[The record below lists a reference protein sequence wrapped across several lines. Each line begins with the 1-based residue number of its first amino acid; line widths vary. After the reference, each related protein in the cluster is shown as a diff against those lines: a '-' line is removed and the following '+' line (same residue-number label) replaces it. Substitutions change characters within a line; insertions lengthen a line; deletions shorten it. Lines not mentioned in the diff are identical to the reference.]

1 MRQHGC
7 GLRFGVVQQD
17 NSLSGPVE
25 PIDQHLQFLL
35 RRHGFPITRPQIGTE
50 HGDAARLQ
58 QLKRGRCGFETGKP
72 EEWRGR
78 CAARD
83 TVERHLNRGNTVV
96 DFLCCLVWRDPHQ
109 AAVQPGMMPDGVALG
124 RDPSHQAWMLGSR
137 LADQE
142 ERRAHAFMGQRRQHP
157 LRGRR
162 PRAVIECQYHLV
174 IPERQRLR
182 KALKPNPRGGGGI
195 DAKNPRGT
203 ERSLAWTVRRLRR
216 HRPCDQG
223 NKGSSRPLHELP
235 GADFDFSA
243 LNEVDDSV
251 RDEILEELE
260 PETVAEGVRELESD
274 DAVKLLAGLD
284 EEDQEE
290 ILEKLPPLERD
301 ALERSLLYP
310 ENSAGRRMQTEFIA
324 VPPDWTVGQAI
335 DYMRDTPE
343 LPDRFYEI
351 YAVDSAQH
359 WQGAISLDAL
369 LRAHRPVPLADLI
382 DEDRR
387 RVSVMDD
394 QGEVARLFGKYNLV
408 AAPVVDT
415 TNRLVGVITID
426 DVVDVIEEEADE
438 DLKALGGV
446 TSDEELSDN
455 VWTIA
460 KGRFNWLL
468 VNLATAFLASSVLGL
483 FEGQLEKM
491 VALAVLA
498 PIVASQGGNAA
509 TQTMTVAV
517 RALAT
522 RELGSNNAFRVVMR
536 EGLVGLVNGL
546 AFAVITGIAA
556 VAWFKI
562 PALGVVIGLVM
573 VCNLVA
579 GALGGILIPMVLERV
594 RADPAVASGT
604 FVTTITD
611 VVGFF
616 SFLGIATLWFGLK

>member
-1 MRQHGC
+1 MAEDVEVVPAADASVLDRLPMRSEDGGIRHE
-7 GLRFGVVQQD
+7 FVEKIANAVQ
-17 NSLSGPVE
+17 S
-25 PIDQHLQFLL
+25 
-35 RRHGFPITRPQIGTE
+35 
-50 HGDAARLQ
+50 GDAA
-58 QLKRGRCGFETGKP
+58 
-72 EEWRGR
+72 
-78 CAARD
+78 
-83 TVERHLNRGNTVV
+83 
-96 DFLCCLVWRDPHQ
+96 FLRTI
-109 AAVQPGMMPDGVALG
+109 VA
-124 RDPSHQAWMLGSR
+124 
-137 LADQE
+137 E
-142 ERRAHAFMGQRRQHP
+142 
-157 LRGRR
+157 
-162 PRAVIECQYHLV
+162 
-174 IPERQRLR
+174 
-182 KALKPNPRGGGGI
+182 
-195 DAKNPRGT
+195 
-203 ERSLAWTVRRLRR
+203 
-216 HRPCDQG
+216 
-223 NKGSSRPLHELP
+223 LHEADLGDLIAALEP
-235 GADFDFSA
+235 DDRVSLVELTGADFDFSA

-251 RDEILEELE
+251 REEILEELE

-274 DAVKLLAGLD
+274 DAVELLEGLD
-284 EEDQEE
+284 EKDQEE
-290 ILEKLPPLERD
+290 ILEKLPQSERD

-335 DYMRDTPE
+335 DYMRDTPD

-351 YAVDSAQH
+351 YAVDQAQH
-359 WQGAISLDAL
+359 WQGAVSLDAL
-369 LRAHRPVPLADLI
+369 LRSRRPVPLADLI

-387 RVSVMDD
+387 RVSVLDD
-394 QGEVARLFGKYNLV
+394 QEEVARLFGKYNLV

-415 TNRLVGVITID
+415 TDRLVGVITID

-460 KGRFNWLL
+460 RGRFNWLL

-536 EGLVGLVNGL
+536 EGLVGLVNGI

-562 PALGVVIGLVM
+562 PALGVVIGLAM
-573 VCNLVA
+573 LCNLVA

-616 SFLGIATLWFGLK
+616 SFLGIATLWFGLG

>member
-1 MRQHGC
+1 MAE
-7 GLRFGVVQQD
+7 D
-17 NSLSGPVE
+17 
-25 PIDQHLQFLL
+25 I
-35 RRHGFPITRPQIGTE
+35 
-50 HGDAARLQ
+50 DAAPSAGTPVLERLPMRDEDGQ
-58 QLKRGRCGFETGKP
+58 IRQEFVETIS
-72 EEWRGR
+72 R
-78 CAARD
+78 AI
-83 TVERHLNRGNTVV
+83 
-96 DFLCCLVWRDPHQ
+96 Q
-109 AAVQPGMMPDGVALG
+109 AADTPFL
-124 RDPSHQAWMLGSR
+124 
-137 LADQE
+137 
-142 ERRAHAFMGQRRQHP
+142 
-157 LRGRR
+157 
-162 PRAVIECQYHLV
+162 RAVVGE
-174 IPERQRLR
+174 
-182 KALKPNPRGGGGI
+182 
-195 DAKNPRGT
+195 
-203 ERSLAWTVRRLRR
+203 
-216 HRPCDQG
+216 
-223 NKGSSRPLHELP
+223 LHEADLGDLIAALEP
-235 GADFDFSA
+235 DDRVSLVELTGTDFDFSA

-251 RDEILEELE
+251 REEILEELE
-260 PETVAEGVRELESD
+260 PETVAEGVRELQSD
-274 DAVKLLAGLD
+274 DAVELLEALD
-284 EEDQEE
+284 EDEQEE
-290 ILEKLPPLERD
+290 ILEKLPPSERD
-301 ALERSLLYP
+301 ALERSLDYP

-324 VPPDWTVGQAI
+324 VPQGWTAGQAI
-335 DYMRDTPE
+335 DYIHDSPD

-351 YAVDSAQH
+351 YAVDGGQH
-359 WQGAISLDAL
+359 WQGAVSLDAL
-369 LRAHRPVPLADLI
+369 LRARRTVPLTDLI

-387 RVSVMDD
+387 RVCVNDD
-394 QGEVARLFGKYNLV
+394 QEEVARLFGKYNLV

-415 TNRLVGVITID
+415 ENRLVGVITVD

-446 TSDEELSDN
+446 TSDEQLSDN

-522 RELGSNNAFRVVMR
+522 RELGSNNALRVVLR

-556 VAWFKI
+556 VLWFKI
-562 PALGVVIGLVM
+562 PALGVVIGLAI

>member
-1 MRQHGC
+1 MAEDTDTAQPDDALASDPVAMRDEEGEVRPQFVEQITHAIHQADEAL
-7 GLRFGVVQQD
+7 LRATVAELHEADLGDLIAALEPDDRVRLVE
-17 NSLSGPVE
+17 LSGS
-25 PIDQHLQFLL
+25 
-35 RRHGFPITRPQIGTE
+35 
-50 HGDAARLQ
+50 
-58 QLKRGRCGFETGKP
+58 
-72 EEWRGR
+72 
-78 CAARD
+78 
-83 TVERHLNRGNTVV
+83 
-96 DFLCCLVWRDPHQ
+96 DFH
-109 AAVQPGMMPDGVALG
+109 
-124 RDPSHQAWMLGSR
+124 
-137 LADQE
+137 
-142 ERRAHAFMGQRRQHP
+142 
-157 LRGRR
+157 
-162 PRAVIECQYHLV
+162 
-174 IPERQRLR
+174 
-182 KALKPNPRGGGGI
+182 
-195 DAKNPRGT
+195 
-203 ERSLAWTVRRLRR
+203 
-216 HRPCDQG
+216 
-223 NKGSSRPLHELP
+223 
-235 GADFDFSA
+235 FSA

-251 RDEILEELE
+251 REEILEELE

-274 DAVKLLAGLD
+274 DAVELLEGLD
-284 EEDQEE
+284 EADQEE
-290 ILEKLPPLERD
+290 ILEKLPPSERD

-310 ENSAGRRMQTEFIA
+310 ENSAGRRMQTEIIT

-335 DYMRDTPE
+335 DYLRDTAD

-351 YAVDSAQH
+351 YAVDHAQH
-359 WQGAISLDAL
+359 WQGAVSLDAL
-369 LRAHRPVPLADLI
+369 LRARRPVPLSDLV
-382 DEDRR
+382 DENRR
-387 RVSVMDD
+387 RVSVLDD
-394 QGEVARLFGKYNLV
+394 QEEVARLFGKYNLV

-415 TNRLVGVITID
+415 ADRLVGVITID

-522 RELGSNNAFRVVMR
+522 RELGPNNAFRVVVR

-562 PALGVVIGLVM
+562 PGLGVVIGLAI

-616 SFLGIATLWFGLK
+616 SFLGIATLWFGLN

>member
-1 MRQHGC
+1 MAEQIDVAADTSGLDHLPMRDEDGEI
-7 GLRFGVVQQD
+7 RREF
-17 NSLSGPVE
+17 VE
-25 PIDQHLQFLL
+25 EIARAIHAAEVPLL
-35 RRHGFPITRPQIGTE
+35 R
-50 HGDAARLQ
+50 A
-58 QLKRGRCGFETGKP
+58 
-72 EEWRGR
+72 
-78 CAARD
+78 
-83 TVERHLNRGNTVV
+83 VV
-96 DFLCCLVWRDPHQ
+96 
-109 AAVQPGMMPDGVALG
+109 A
-124 RDPSHQAWMLGSR
+124 
-137 LADQE
+137 E
-142 ERRAHAFMGQRRQHP
+142 
-157 LRGRR
+157 
-162 PRAVIECQYHLV
+162 
-174 IPERQRLR
+174 
-182 KALKPNPRGGGGI
+182 
-195 DAKNPRGT
+195 
-203 ERSLAWTVRRLRR
+203 
-216 HRPCDQG
+216 
-223 NKGSSRPLHELP
+223 LHEADLGDLIGALEGDDRVSLVELT

-243 LNEVDDSV
+243 LNEVDDAV
-251 RDEILEELE
+251 REEILEELE

-274 DAVKLLAGLD
+274 DAVELLEALG
-284 EEDQEE
+284 EQEQEE
-290 ILEKLPPLERD
+290 ILEKLPPTERV
-301 ALERSLLYP
+301 AIERSLEYP

-324 VPPDWTVGQAI
+324 VPPDWTAGQAI
-335 DYMRDTPE
+335 DYMRDTPD
-343 LPDRFYEI
+343 LPARFYEI

-359 WQGAISLDAL
+359 LQGAVPLDAL
-369 LRAHRPVPLADLI
+369 LRSRRPVPLSDLI
-382 DEDRR
+382 EEDRR
-387 RVSVMDD
+387 RVSVTDE
-394 QGEVARLFGKYNLV
+394 QGEVARLFEKYNLV

-415 TNRLVGVITID
+415 EDRLVGVITID

-460 KGRFNWLL
+460 RGRFNWLL

-522 RELGSNNAFRVVMR
+522 RELGPNNAFRVVLR

-546 AFAVITGIAA
+546 AFAIITGVAA
-556 VAWFKI
+556 VAWFRI
-562 PALGVVIGLVM
+562 PGLGVVIGLAIM
-573 VCNLVA
+573 CNLVA

-604 FVTTITD
+604 FVTTVTD

>member
-1 MRQHGC
+1 MAE
-7 GLRFGVVQQD
+7 D
-17 NSLSGPVE
+17 
-25 PIDQHLQFLL
+25 I
-35 RRHGFPITRPQIGTE
+35 
-50 HGDAARLQ
+50 DAAQ
-58 QLKRGRCGFETGKP
+58 P
-72 EEWRGR
+72 
-78 CAARD
+78 
-83 TVERHLNRGNTVV
+83 
-96 DFLCCLVWRDPHQ
+96 
-109 AAVQPGMMPDGVALG
+109 AVAPVLD
-124 RDPSHQAWMLGSR
+124 R
-137 LADQE
+137 LAMRHEDGEIRREFVE
-142 ERRAHAFMGQRRQHP
+142 EIARAIHAAETPF
-157 LRGRR
+157 LREVV
-162 PRAVIECQYHLV
+162 AE
-174 IPERQRLR
+174 
-182 KALKPNPRGGGGI
+182 
-195 DAKNPRGT
+195 
-203 ERSLAWTVRRLRR
+203 
-216 HRPCDQG
+216 
-223 NKGSSRPLHELP
+223 LHEADLGDLIAALEP
-235 GADFDFSA
+235 DDRVSLVELTGTDFDFSA

-251 RDEILEELE
+251 REEILEELE

-274 DAVKLLAGLD
+274 DAVELLAGLD
-284 EEDQEE
+284 EADQEE
-290 ILEKLPPLERD
+290 ILDKLPATERV
-301 ALERSLLYP
+301 ALERSLEYP

-335 DYMRDTPE
+335 DHMRDTPN

-351 YAVDSAQH
+351 YAVDKAQH
-359 WQGAISLDAL
+359 WQGAVSLDAL
-369 LRAHRPVPLADLI
+369 LRSRRPVPLADLI

-387 RVSVMDD
+387 RVSVLDD
-394 QGEVARLFGKYNLV
+394 QEEVARLFGKYNLV

-415 TNRLVGVITID
+415 ENRLVGVITVD

-446 TSDEELSDN
+446 TSDEELSDS

-522 RELGSNNAFRVVMR
+522 RELGPNNAFRVVMR

-546 AFAVITGIAA
+546 AFAVITGVAA
-556 VAWFKI
+556 VFWFKI
-562 PALGVVIGLVM
+562 PALGVVIGLAI

>member
-1 MRQHGC
+1 MAENFDVAEPAEADPLARMPMRDEEGE
-7 GLRFGVVQQD
+7 LRGEFVAA
-17 NSLSGPVE
+17 
-25 PIDQHLQFLL
+25 
-35 RRHGFPITRPQIGTE
+35 ITRAI
-50 HGDAARLQ
+50 HAA
-58 QLKRGRCGFETGKP
+58 
-72 EEWRGR
+72 
-78 CAARD
+78 D
-83 TVERHLNRGNTVV
+83 
-96 DFLCCLVWRDPHQ
+96 
-109 AAVQPGMMPDGVALG
+109 
-124 RDPSHQAWMLGSR
+124 
-137 LADQE
+137 
-142 ERRAHAFMGQRRQHP
+142 
-157 LRGRR
+157 
-162 PRAVIECQYHLV
+162 
-174 IPERQRLR
+174 
-182 KALKPNPRGGGGI
+182 
-195 DAKNPRGT
+195 
-203 ERSLAWTVRRLRR
+203 
-216 HRPCDQG
+216 
-223 NKGSSRPLHELP
+223 RPLLCEVVAELHEADLGDLIAALAP
-235 GADFDFSA
+235 DDRVTLVEITGADFDFSA
-243 LNEVDDSV
+243 LNEVDETV
-251 RDEILEELE
+251 REEILEELE

-274 DAVKLLAGLD
+274 DAVELLESLD

-290 ILEKLPPLERD
+290 ILEKLPAAERED
-301 ALERSLLYP
+301 IERSLLYP

-324 VPPDWTVGQAI
+324 VPPDWNVGQAI
-335 DYMRDTPE
+335 DYMRDTPD

-351 YAVDSAQH
+351 YVVDADRHLLGAVP
-359 WQGAISLDAL
+359 LDVL
-369 LRAHRPVPLADLI
+369 LRARRPVPIKDLV

-387 RVSVMDD
+387 RVSALED
-394 QGEVARLFGKYNLV
+394 QEEVARMFGKYNLV

-415 TNRLVGVITID
+415 IDRLVGVITID

-446 TSDEELSDN
+446 TSDEELSDT

-460 KGRFNWLL
+460 RGRFNWLL

-522 RELGSNNAFRVVMR
+522 RELGSYNAMRVVLR
-536 EGLVGLVNGL
+536 ETMVGLVNGI
-546 AFAVITGIAA
+546 AFAVITGVAA

-562 PALGVVIGLVM
+562 PGLGIVIGLAII
-573 VCNLVA
+573 CNLVA

-604 FVTTITD
+604 FVTTVTD